1 MTIKPPDLLNRL
13 PSVSELL
20 DKPPIRALADRW
32 NRSAV
37 AAGVRSFLEE
47 LRSDLQRRAAE
58 MPSIR
63 ELAERA
69 ARYVA
74 SREHHS
80 LGVAINATGRFCGPP
95 WISAP
100 LAANALERT
109 IAFGREYAAAPR
121 STTRVAPAELESLL
135 CRLTGAQAATVVH
148 SYSGAIWL
156 ALSAVATDRE
166 VLVARAEVGD
176 VSSDDSLP
184 KLAMAARALLK
195 EVGTTNRSAAAD
207 YEAAISSRAA
217 AILKLSTDSY
227 HVAGEIGDAELDEL
241 VAVARDRELL
251 LVDALGAAPLV
262 NPPTSI
268 NWPRR
273 SAQASAAAGA
283 DLTIIRGDG
292 LVNGPSCGI
301 LLGSNEIIRRIV
313 EHPLYPAW
321 QIDPLRASALLATAA
336 CYDGPSL
343 GVDTLPLWQCLSTS
357 VENLQNRAE
366 RMAAQL
372 AHADVVASAVAV
384 ETRSPLSAALA
395 VNGWPSYAVV
405 LTAANG
411 DIASLDNH
419 LKAARFPIVGRIESD
434 RIVLDL
440 RTVIPRQDKLVVDSL
455 LGHSPADTT
464 T

>member
-1 MTIKPPDLLNRL
+1 MAIKPPDLLNRL

-37 AAGVRSFLEE
+37 AAGVRSFLDE

-80 LGVAINATGRFCGPP
+80 LGVAINATGRFWGPP
-95 WISAP
+95 WMSAP
-100 LAANALERT
+100 LAEAALERCVV
-109 IAFGREYAAAPR
+109 FGREYAVSPPA
-121 STTRVAPAELESLL
+121 TTGTTAELEALV
-135 CRLTGAQAATVVH
+135 CRLTGAQAVAIVH
-148 SYSGAIWL
+148 SYSGAVLL
-156 ALSAVATDRE
+156 ALSALAAERE

-176 VSSDDSLP
+176 VSGDDSLL
-184 KLAMAARALLK
+184 KLAELARAVLK
-195 EVGTTNRSAAAD
+195 EVGATNRSAAAD
-207 YEAAISSRAA
+207 YEAAASPRAA
-217 AILKLSTDSY
+217 AILILSTDSY
-227 HVAGEIGDAELDEL
+227 RVAGDTCAAALEEL
-241 VAVARDRELL
+241 VAIARDREML
-251 LVDALGAAPLV
+251 LVDASGSAPLV
-262 NPPTSI
+262 NPPSSI

-273 SAQASAAAGA
+273 SAQTSVAAGA

-292 LVNGPSCGI
+292 LVYGPSCGI
-301 LLGSNEIIRRIV
+301 LLGTKEVIGRIV
-313 EHPLYPAW
+313 QHPLFSAW
-321 QIDPLRASALLATAA
+321 QLDPLRAAALLATVT

-343 GVDTLPLWQCLSTS
+343 GVDTLPLWQCLNTS
-357 VENLQNRAE
+357 VENLRNRAE

-372 AHADVVASAVAV
+372 THADGVASVTAM

-395 VNGWPSYAVV
+395 GSGWPSYAVV
-405 LTAANG
+405 LAAANG

-419 LKAARFPIVGRIESD
+419 LKAARFPIVGRVEGD

-455 LGHSPADTT
+455 LGHSPGDTT